1 MEDRQRGVP
10 LSRYAVFGGIA
21 VAGCAA
27 DLLTKE
33 WIFRRLGFPTRE
45 PDWIW
50 PGVLSLETSLNEGAL
65 FGIGQG
71 LIWLFAALSVVAAL
85 GIVIWLF
92 YAGAAMDW
100 LLTTALALV
109 TAGIF
114 GNLYDRLGFPGM
126 RWPFATVGT
135 GRAKGDAVYAVRDW
149 IHFQTPWFDWPI
161 FNLADSFLVC
171 GAGLL
176 MWHAFRQD
184 HAQPKADTA
193 HAGSEPL
200 ATRSTV

>member
-1 MEDRQRGVP
+1 MEDRRRGVP
-10 LSRYAVFGGIA
+10 FSRYAVFGTIA

-27 DLLTKE
+27 DLLTKH
-33 WIFRRLGFPTRE
+33 WIFERLGYPPRRV
-45 PDWIW
+45 DWLW
-50 PGVLSLETSLNEGAL
+50 QGVLSLETSLNEGAL

-71 LIWLFAALSVVAAL
+71 LIWLFATLSIVAAL

-92 YAGAAMDW
+92 YARAAMDW
-100 LLTTALALV
+100 LLTIALGMV

-114 GNLYDRLGFPGM
+114 GNLYDRLGFPRL
-126 RWPFATVGT
+126 RWPYPTAT
-135 GRAKGDAVYAVRDW
+135 GRVKGDAVYAVRDW

-184 HAQPKADTA
+184 RAQPKAA
-193 HAGSEPL
+193 ESNAGSESL
-200 ATRSTV
+200 AARSSV